1 MDCPEEQKERMWIK
15 PRRLIGLLMLSAL
28 ASLVLSCGGS
38 SRPAGLLLVISQGAA
53 DVTSYG
59 IDLNTGTLTQIK
71 TAAPVPA
78 NTIPTA
84 IVLDQAG
91 SFAYVTDQATG
102 GAQRPGS
109 ISAYSVKSNGTLSS
123 AGSNPATGVNPV
135 ALAIDHGGHFLFVA
149 NQGSN
154 DVSVFSIGSSAS
166 LTAVGTFQAAPIVAG
181 TSAAPSG
188 VAITPSGAFLYVSD
202 FGENSVSG
210 FAVNSSSGVLTAV
223 PGSPFAAGS
232 SPTGLAIDP
241 SGKYLYV
248 ANEGSNNASAF
259 EICASSLPGCPST
272 PDGSLVPVTGSP
284 FSAGLG
290 PLSLA
295 VDPSGNFLYVA
306 DTNSN
311 QLSAFRINLSSG
323 ALTPLT
329 TPTDSTGTN
338 PTFVAIHPGGNF
350 VYVPNSGSDSIS
362 GFRLTTQSGVLTPLA
377 TASTASHPVGV
388 ALK

>member
-1 MDCPEEQKERMWIK
+1 MWIK
-15 PRRLIGLLMLSAL
+15 PRRLIGLLILTAL
-28 ASLVLSCGGS
+28 ASLILSCGGS

-59 IDLNTGTLTQIK
+59 INLNTGTLTQIN

-84 IVLDQAG
+84 IVLDPAG

-102 GAQRPGS
+102 GGASS
-109 ISAYSVKSNGTLSS
+109 ISAYSVKSNGTLSA

-149 NQGSN
+149 NQGTN

-166 LTAVGTFQAAPIVAG
+166 LTAVGTFPAAPTVAG

-188 VAITPSGAFLYVSD
+188 VAITPSGSFLYVSN

-241 SGKYLYV
+241 SGKYLYA

-259 EICASSLPGCPST
+259 EICASALPGCPSP
-272 PDGSLVPVTGSP
+272 PDGSLVPITGSP

-290 PLSLA
+290 PVSLA

-306 DTNSN
+306 NTNSN

-323 ALTPLT
+323 ALTALT

-362 GFRLTTQSGVLTPLA
+362 GFRLTTQSGVLTPLP

>member
-1 MDCPEEQKERMWIK
+1 
-15 PRRLIGLLMLSAL
+15 
-28 ASLVLSCGGS
+28 
-38 SRPAGLLLVISQGAA
+38 
-53 DVTSYG
+53 
-59 IDLNTGTLTQIK
+59 
-71 TAAPVPA
+71 
-78 NTIPTA
+78 
-84 IVLDQAG
+84 
-91 SFAYVTDQATG
+91 
-102 GAQRPGS
+102 
-109 ISAYSVKSNGTLSS
+109 
-123 AGSNPATGVNPV
+123 V